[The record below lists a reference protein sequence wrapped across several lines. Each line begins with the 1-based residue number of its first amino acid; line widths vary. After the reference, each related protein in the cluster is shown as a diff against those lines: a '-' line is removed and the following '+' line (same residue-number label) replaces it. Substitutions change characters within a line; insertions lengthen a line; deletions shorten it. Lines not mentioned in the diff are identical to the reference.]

1 MSLMAPS
8 FVACDREQ
16 PFLLPPDVRD
26 WLPEDHFVWFVI
38 DAVDRIDMAAFYAA
52 YREDGRCRPA
62 YEPAMMLA
70 LLLYAYAR
78 AIRSSRVIERACG
91 EDVAFRV
98 IAAQQQ
104 PDHATIAR
112 FVERHQ
118 DALAGVFAEVL
129 TLCARSGLAKVGVI
143 AVDGTKVQA
152 NASRNENLDYEQL
165 AREIVEEAQAVDAA
179 EDELYGAARGDELPP
194 EFATAQGRRGW
205 LREAKQRLEAE
216 RAARPQP
223 VPRSRPKR
231 VKEAKRRLEE
241 ELWTEVRATRAYEAY
256 RARGRM
262 KDGRRFGRPPD
273 PYRPPAVPEGRVNV
287 TDPDS
292 RVVKGLRGFL
302 QGYNAQVVTNE
313 HQVVLAAEIETVG
326 ADFGHLEPMLNAA
339 LRELE
344 TAGVDETPEVL
355 LADAGYWHGEQMQ
368 RIVDR
373 GIQVLIPPDTSRRR
387 TTRRNWDGGH
397 YQFMRRVLAT
407 DRGGELYRKRQPM
420 IEPVFAQM
428 KFNRGL
434 DRFRDEDAALSAP
447 NGGRSPPPTTS
458 SSSTPRPPRSP
469 EAPAARRPRRR

>member
-1 MSLMAPS
+1 MGQR

-16 PFLLPPDVRD
+16 SFLMPPDVRE
-26 WLPEDHFVWFVI
+26 WLPDRHLAWFVI
-38 DAVDRIDMAAFYAA
+38 DAVAEMDLDAFYAA
-52 YREDGRCRPA
+52 YRRDGRARPA
-62 YEPAMMLA
+62 YDPAMMVA
-70 LLLYAYAR
+70 VLLYAYAR
-78 AIRSSRVIERACG
+78 GIRSSRVIERACE

-98 IAAQQQ
+98 LAAQRR

-118 DALAGVFAEVL
+118 DAIAGLFGEVL

-143 AVDGTKVQA
+143 AVDGTTVHA
-152 NASRNENLDYEQL
+152 NASRNENLDYEQI
-165 AREIVEEAQAVDAA
+165 AREILEEAQAVDAA
-179 EDELYGAARGDELPP
+179 EDELYGDARGDELPP

-216 RAARPQP
+216 RAADPRP

-231 VKEAKRRLEE
+231 LKEAKRRLEE
-241 ELWTEVRATRAYEAY
+241 ELWTEARANEAYETY

-262 KDGRRFGRPPD
+262 KDGRRFGGPPK
-273 PYRPPAVPEGRVNV
+273 PYTPPATPEGRINV

-302 QGYNAQVVTNE
+302 QGYNAQAVTNE

-326 ADFGHLEPMLNAA
+326 ADFGHLEPMLDAA
-339 LRELE
+339 QRELAG
-344 TAGVDETPEVL
+344 AGVSDTPGVVV
-355 LADAGYWHGEQMQ
+355 ADAGYWHGEQMQ
-368 RIVDR
+368 RIVNR
-373 GIQVLIPPDTSRRR
+373 GIEVLIPPDTSRRR

-397 YQFMRRVLAT
+397 YDFMRRVLAT
-407 DRGGELYRKRQPM
+407 ERGNSLYRQRQPM

-434 DRFRDEDAALSAP
+434 DRFRRRGRGAVRTEWRLITATHNLLKLHRHALAAA
-447 NGGRSPPPTTS
+447 
-458 SSSTPRPPRSP
+458 
-469 EAPAARRPRRR
+469 